1 MFFALD
7 FEGGPFSVRLRIPPP
22 RHESYGPGPVP
33 GRLNPHGKI
42 DNVTGWVDPNHE
54 TGGLPFL
61 GSCFDF
67 IEAGGG
73 EVYGGIFEESVQ
85 VPEGL
90 KVLNGHDAPRLFIRI
105 L

>member
-1 MFFALD
+1 MS
-7 FEGGPFSVRLRIPPP
+7 GQ
-22 RHESYGPGPVP
+22 
-33 GRLNPHGKI
+33 LNPHGKI
-42 DNVTGWVDPNHE
+42 DNVTGWVDPDHE

-85 VPEGL
+85 VPEAL

-105 L
+105 LWADSGAGEIGKR